1 MPIKIKPF
9 HFSCKL
15 KHYPSK
21 LPTTSIVI
29 VFHNE
34 AWSTLL
40 RTVWS
45 VINRS
50 PRPLLKEI
58 ILVDDASEKDYLGK
72 KLENY
77 VKMLPVPT
85 FVLRTVNRSGLI
97 RARLLGAKHVTVI
110 CFIFNSNVGTK
121 YWHTLGTSNNILGRP
136 LRMHRRLVRAITI
149 AYCSRSYDGCM
160 PYYWCHIWRYVRICN
175 SIRSDLGWF

>member
-1 MPIKIKPF
+1 M
-9 HFSCKL
+9 
-15 KHYPSK
+15 
-21 LPTTSIVI
+21 I

-58 ILVDDASEKDYLGK
+58 ILVDDASEKDYLGR
-72 KLENY
+72 KLEDY

-97 RARLLGAKHVTVI
+97 RARLLGAKHVTVFASFSTI
-110 CFIFNSNVGTK
+110 GSVVNIAVF
-121 YWHTLGTSNNILGRP
+121 LGTSNNILG
-136 LRMHRRLVRAITI
+136 
-149 AYCSRSYDGCM
+149 CS
-160 PYYWCHIWRYVRICN
+160 
-175 SIRSDLGWF
+175 L

>member
-1 MPIKIKPF
+1 MNNE
-9 HFSCKL
+9 HRCKAYHL
-15 KHYPSK
+15 PSR

-34 AWSTLL
+34 AWTTLL

-58 ILVDDASEKDYLGK
+58 ILVDDASEREWLGR
-72 KLENY
+72 KLEDY
-77 VKMLPVPT
+77 VRTLPVHT

-97 RARLLGAKHVTVI
+97 RARLLGAKHVQV
-110 CFIFNSNVGTK
+110 S
-121 YWHTLGTSNNILGRP
+121 H
-136 LRMHRRLVRAITI
+136 MERL
-149 AYCSRSYDGCM
+149 
-160 PYYWCHIWRYVRICN
+160 
-175 SIRSDLGWF
+175 

>member
-1 MPIKIKPF
+1 MINQMPNLNSF
-9 HFSCKL
+9 YFSCKL

-77 VKMLPVPT
+77 VKLLPVHT

-97 RARLLGAKHVTVI
+97 RARLLGAKHVTV
-110 CFIFNSNVGTK
+110 FFLNFPK
-121 YWHTLGTSNNILGRP
+121 
-136 LRMHRRLVRAITI
+136 
-149 AYCSRSYDGCM
+149 
-160 PYYWCHIWRYVRICN
+160 
-175 SIRSDLGWF
+175 